1 MTVTTPHRASEGP
14 AMSFSHPTPWLSDVL
29 DRFAAWLDRRTALR
43 LPLLL
48 LGALL
53 ASGRRTATSWF
64 RAAGITDE
72 FRPAYHTIYAA
83 GRRTEDLALTA
94 WLTACPCLTRSRRL
108 LLAIDDTPTPRYGP
122 CVEGAGI
129 HHNPTPGP
137 AGEKFVYGHLWVLL
151 AGLAKH
157 PTGGTLALPLH
168 ASLYVRLKDL
178 PKLPPE
184 YAWPFRT
191 KLELAAAQ
199 LRWLK
204 PWAAHRAEELWV
216 AVDGGYAKKPFL
228 RPARQEGF
236 TVVSRLRK
244 DAALWSLPPT
254 SRRQGQRGPLPTY
267 GKQRIDLAKRA
278 GHKRGWKQVA
288 CEQYGQRVTKT
299 YKTFLATWRPAGG
312 LIRVVL
318 VQEEHSWVPFFC
330 TDPEASVVDIL
341 EAAADRGA
349 VEQTNKD
356 LKEVWGAGQQQ
367 LRNVYANVG
376 AFNCNGWL
384 HTMVEAWAWERPE
397 EELVDQ
403 CESVGRRVTA
413 AFACRQ
419 AESLAAGGTA
429 SGNRSGSGRA
439 TGPSEIPGTGG
450 KVAGPRRVRL
460 RRSRKE
466 QSCHRPFSSSVPSP
480 SSNQRSPS
488 HSHHDSKSRPA

>member
-1 MTVTTPHRASEGP
+1 MTVATPNRASEDRL
-14 AMSFSHPTPWLSDVL
+14 MSLSHLSPWLSAVWDS
-29 DRFAAWLDRRTALR
+29 FAAWLDRRTALR

-48 LGALL
+48 LGVLL

-64 RAAGITDE
+64 RAAGITAA
-72 FRPAYHTIYAA
+72 FRPAYHTIYAV
-83 GRRTEDLALTA
+83 GRRADQLALTA
-94 WLTACPCLTRSRRL
+94 WLTARPCLTTSRRL
-108 LLAIDDTPTPRYGP
+108 LLAIDDTPTPRSGP

-157 PTGGTLALPLH
+157 PHWGTLALPLH
-168 ASLYVRLKDL
+168 ASLYVRHKDL
-178 PKLPPE
+178 PQIPPE
-184 YAWPFRT
+184 YAWEFRT

-204 PWAAHRAEELWV
+204 PWVAHVAEQLWV

-244 DAALWSLPPT
+244 DSALWSVPPT
-254 SRRQGQRGPLPTY
+254 TRRPGQRGPLPTY

-278 GHKRGWKQVA
+278 GHKQGWQQVE
-288 CEQYGQRVTKT
+288 CVQYGKRVSKT
-299 YKTFLATWRPAGG
+299 VKTFLATWKPAGG

-318 VQEEHSWVPFFC
+318 VREEHDWIPFFC

-349 VEQTNKD
+349 IEQTNKD

-367 LRNVYANVG
+367 LRNLYANVG
-376 AFNCNGWL
+376 AFNLNGWM
-384 HTMVEAWAWERPE
+384 HTTVEAWAWERSE
-397 EELVDQ
+397 EELVD
-403 CESVGRRVTA
+403 
-413 AFACRQ
+413 
-419 AESLAAGGTA
+419 
-429 SGNRSGSGRA
+429 RSGSPWDDPTRRPSHADKRKALQREVLRQEIEAALAGR
-439 TGPSEIPGTGG
+439 PS
-450 KVAGPRRVRL
+450 KQRL
-460 RRSRKE
+460 RELAERLLE
-466 QSCHRPFSSSVPSP
+466 L
-480 SSNQRSPS
+480 
-488 HSHHDSKSRPA
+488 AA